1 MRYICNDVIQEHDI
15 TIHYNKGS
23 NGFEINAICPQCLEK
38 YLKIRKG
45 DNYKKS
51 DEN

>member
-38 YLKIRKG
+38 YLEIRK
-45 DNYKKS
+45 
-51 DEN
+51 